1 MKHCMQYFLLI
12 FIFLATHQVFS
23 QEENVIQLDGYVMYD
38 TLRSVPFS
46 HIIVK
51 NTYRGTIC
59 DFWGYYSFAV
69 KTNDTLLISSVGY
82 KTKSFVIP
90 NQIESDHKT
99 YNFRLEKDTIMLQQ
113 VDIFPW
119 KNFEQFKTVF
129 INTKIPEDDI
139 DRARKNFAILK
150 KQMQYQDYISDASLN
165 YKYYLKQQYDQ
176 LYWKGQTRPL
186 SIFNVFAWAEF
197 FKAINEG
204 KFKQKE
210 EEDFDFGY

>member
-1 MKHCMQYFLLI
+1 MQYFLLI